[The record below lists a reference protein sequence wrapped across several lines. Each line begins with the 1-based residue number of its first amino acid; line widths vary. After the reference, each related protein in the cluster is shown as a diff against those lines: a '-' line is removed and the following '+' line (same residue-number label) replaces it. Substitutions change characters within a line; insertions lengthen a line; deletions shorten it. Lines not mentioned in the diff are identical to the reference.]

1 MPMTNKNKSSPREKW
16 TIDQTIVAF
25 YFYCQTPFGK
35 LHSTNPKIIELASFI
50 GRTPSAFAMK
60 CVNFASLDPAILKSG
75 RSGLSNASRL
85 DKEIWEEFHSDGQAL
100 IEKAEK
106 LLENFKRDKKLELI
120 SEFMQERDFTG
131 EVCLVTIKQRIGQSF
146 FRNSVLSSYN
156 GKCCISGVR
165 DARFLVASH
174 IVAWKDANMSAYFIN
189 SVIQSGSTVIL
200 TSLISTMAAYA
211 LARFDFKL
219 NKVLVIVFMLGMMV
233 PMHTILVPVSY
244 IIGLFNLKNNIFAL
258 VLVYVAF
265 NLPFSIMVM
274 ITFMK
279 GVNRSLEE
287 AAIIDGASYFQIY
300 SKIMIPLT
308 LPAISTISIFNFMGA
323 WNNILFPL
331 LFINDKRLR
340 PISLGLLNFSG
351 ERGSEYGLMMA
362 GIVITVAVPLAIY
375 LLFQEKVESGLA
387 AGAVKE

>member
-1 MPMTNKNKSSPREKW
+1 MKKSNISMKVIAYTFLIIMAIIFVMPMLFTIISSLKTKLDIFSDPFALPKNPQW
-16 TIDQTIVAF
+16 
-25 YFYCQTPFGK
+25 
-35 LHSTNPKIIELASFI
+35 
-50 GRTPSAFAMK
+50 
-60 CVNFASLDPAILKSG
+60 
-75 RSGLSNASRL
+75 SNYV
-85 DKEIWEEFHSDGQAL
+85 I
-100 IEKAEK
+100 
-106 LLENFKRDKKLELI
+106 
-120 SEFMQERDFTG
+120 
-131 EVCLVTIKQRIGQSF
+131 
-146 FRNSVLSSYN
+146 
-156 GKCCISGVR
+156 
-165 DARFLVASH
+165 
-174 IVAWKDANMSAYFIN
+174 AWKDANMSSYFIN

-219 NKVLVIVFMLGMMV
+219 NKVLVLVFMLGMMV

-287 AAIIDGASYFQIY
+287 AAIIDGANYFQIY

-340 PISLGLLNFSG
+340 PISLGLLNFNG

>member
-1 MPMTNKNKSSPREKW
+1 MKKSNISMKVIAYTFLIIMAIIFVMPMLFTIISSLKTKLDIFSDPFALPKNPQW
-16 TIDQTIVAF
+16 
-25 YFYCQTPFGK
+25 
-35 LHSTNPKIIELASFI
+35 
-50 GRTPSAFAMK
+50 
-60 CVNFASLDPAILKSG
+60 
-75 RSGLSNASRL
+75 SNYV
-85 DKEIWEEFHSDGQAL
+85 I
-100 IEKAEK
+100 
-106 LLENFKRDKKLELI
+106 
-120 SEFMQERDFTG
+120 
-131 EVCLVTIKQRIGQSF
+131 
-146 FRNSVLSSYN
+146 
-156 GKCCISGVR
+156 
-165 DARFLVASH
+165 
-174 IVAWKDANMSAYFIN
+174 AWKDANMSAYFIN

-219 NKVLVIVFMLGMMV
+219 NKVLVLVFMLGMMV

-287 AAIIDGASYFQIY
+287 AAIIDGANYFQIY
-300 SKIMIPLT
+300 SKIMIPIT

-340 PISLGLLNFSG
+340 PISLGLLNFNG

>member
-1 MPMTNKNKSSPREKW
+1 MKKSKISMKVLAYTFLIIMAIIFVMPMLFTIISSLKTKLDIFSDPFALPKNPQW
-16 TIDQTIVAF
+16 
-25 YFYCQTPFGK
+25 
-35 LHSTNPKIIELASFI
+35 
-50 GRTPSAFAMK
+50 
-60 CVNFASLDPAILKSG
+60 
-75 RSGLSNASRL
+75 SNYV
-85 DKEIWEEFHSDGQAL
+85 I
-100 IEKAEK
+100 
-106 LLENFKRDKKLELI
+106 
-120 SEFMQERDFTG
+120 
-131 EVCLVTIKQRIGQSF
+131 
-146 FRNSVLSSYN
+146 
-156 GKCCISGVR
+156 
-165 DARFLVASH
+165 
-174 IVAWKDANMSAYFIN
+174 AWKDANMSAYFIN

-219 NKVLVIVFMLGMMV
+219 NKVLVLVFMLGMMV

-287 AAIIDGASYFQIY
+287 AAIIDGANYFQIY

-340 PISLGLLNFSG
+340 PISLGLLNFNG

-362 GIVITVAVPLAIY
+362 GIVITVAVPLVIY

>member
-1 MPMTNKNKSSPREKW
+1 MKKSNISMKVIAYTFLIIMAIIFIMAMLFTIISSLKTKLDIFSDPFALPKNPQW
-16 TIDQTIVAF
+16 
-25 YFYCQTPFGK
+25 
-35 LHSTNPKIIELASFI
+35 
-50 GRTPSAFAMK
+50 
-60 CVNFASLDPAILKSG
+60 
-75 RSGLSNASRL
+75 SNYV
-85 DKEIWEEFHSDGQAL
+85 I
-100 IEKAEK
+100 
-106 LLENFKRDKKLELI
+106 
-120 SEFMQERDFTG
+120 
-131 EVCLVTIKQRIGQSF
+131 
-146 FRNSVLSSYN
+146 
-156 GKCCISGVR
+156 
-165 DARFLVASH
+165 
-174 IVAWKDANMSAYFIN
+174 AWKDANMSSYFIN

-219 NKVLVIVFMLGMMV
+219 NKVLVLVFMLGMMV

-287 AAIIDGASYFQIY
+287 AAIIDGANYFQIY

-340 PISLGLLNFSG
+340 PISLGLLNFNG

>member
-1 MPMTNKNKSSPREKW
+1 MKKSNISMKVIAYTFLIIMAIIFIMPMLFTIISSLKTKLDIFSDPFALPKNPQWSN
-16 TIDQTIVAF
+16 
-25 YFYCQTPFGK
+25 YF
-35 LHSTNPKIIELASFI
+35 I
-50 GRTPSAFAMK
+50 
-60 CVNFASLDPAILKSG
+60 
-75 RSGLSNASRL
+75 
-85 DKEIWEEFHSDGQAL
+85 
-100 IEKAEK
+100 
-106 LLENFKRDKKLELI
+106 
-120 SEFMQERDFTG
+120 
-131 EVCLVTIKQRIGQSF
+131 
-146 FRNSVLSSYN
+146 
-156 GKCCISGVR
+156 
-165 DARFLVASH
+165 
-174 IVAWKDANMSAYFIN
+174 AWKDANMSAYFIN

-219 NKVLVIVFMLGMMV
+219 NKVLVLVFMLGMMV

-287 AAIIDGASYFQIY
+287 AAIIDGANYFQIY

-340 PISLGLLNFSG
+340 PISLGLLNFNG

>member
-1 MPMTNKNKSSPREKW
+1 MKKSNISMKVIAYTFLIIMAIIFVMPMLFTIISSLKTKLDIFSDPFALPKNPQW
-16 TIDQTIVAF
+16 
-25 YFYCQTPFGK
+25 
-35 LHSTNPKIIELASFI
+35 
-50 GRTPSAFAMK
+50 
-60 CVNFASLDPAILKSG
+60 
-75 RSGLSNASRL
+75 SNYV
-85 DKEIWEEFHSDGQAL
+85 I
-100 IEKAEK
+100 
-106 LLENFKRDKKLELI
+106 
-120 SEFMQERDFTG
+120 
-131 EVCLVTIKQRIGQSF
+131 
-146 FRNSVLSSYN
+146 
-156 GKCCISGVR
+156 
-165 DARFLVASH
+165 
-174 IVAWKDANMSAYFIN
+174 AWKDANMSAYFIN

-219 NKVLVIVFMLGMMV
+219 NKVLVLVFMLGMMV

-287 AAIIDGASYFQIY
+287 AAIIDGANYFQIY
-300 SKIMIPLT
+300 AKIMIPLT

-340 PISLGLLNFSG
+340 PISLGLLNFNG

>member
-1 MPMTNKNKSSPREKW
+1 MKKNISMKVVAYTFLIVMAIIFIMPMLFTIISSLKTKLDIFSDPFALPKNPQWKNYV
-16 TIDQTIVAF
+16 I
-25 YFYCQTPFGK
+25 
-35 LHSTNPKIIELASFI
+35 
-50 GRTPSAFAMK
+50 
-60 CVNFASLDPAILKSG
+60 
-75 RSGLSNASRL
+75 
-85 DKEIWEEFHSDGQAL
+85 
-100 IEKAEK
+100 
-106 LLENFKRDKKLELI
+106 
-120 SEFMQERDFTG
+120 
-131 EVCLVTIKQRIGQSF
+131 
-146 FRNSVLSSYN
+146 
-156 GKCCISGVR
+156 
-165 DARFLVASH
+165 
-174 IVAWKDANMSAYFIN
+174 AWKDANMSAYFIN

-200 TSLISTMAAYA
+200 TSLISTMAAYE

>member
-1 MPMTNKNKSSPREKW
+1 MKKSNISMKVIAYTFLIIMAIIFVMPMLFTIISSLKTKLDIFSDPFALPKNPQW
-16 TIDQTIVAF
+16 
-25 YFYCQTPFGK
+25 
-35 LHSTNPKIIELASFI
+35 
-50 GRTPSAFAMK
+50 
-60 CVNFASLDPAILKSG
+60 
-75 RSGLSNASRL
+75 SNYV
-85 DKEIWEEFHSDGQAL
+85 I
-100 IEKAEK
+100 
-106 LLENFKRDKKLELI
+106 
-120 SEFMQERDFTG
+120 
-131 EVCLVTIKQRIGQSF
+131 
-146 FRNSVLSSYN
+146 
-156 GKCCISGVR
+156 
-165 DARFLVASH
+165 
-174 IVAWKDANMSAYFIN
+174 AWKDANMSAYFIN

-219 NKVLVIVFMLGMMV
+219 NKVLVLVFMLGMMV

-340 PISLGLLNFSG
+340 PISLGLLNFNG

>member
-1 MPMTNKNKSSPREKW
+1 MKKSNISMKVIAYTFLIIMAIIFVMPMLFTIISSLKTKLDIFSDPFALPKNPQW
-16 TIDQTIVAF
+16 
-25 YFYCQTPFGK
+25 
-35 LHSTNPKIIELASFI
+35 
-50 GRTPSAFAMK
+50 
-60 CVNFASLDPAILKSG
+60 
-75 RSGLSNASRL
+75 SNYV
-85 DKEIWEEFHSDGQAL
+85 I
-100 IEKAEK
+100 
-106 LLENFKRDKKLELI
+106 
-120 SEFMQERDFTG
+120 
-131 EVCLVTIKQRIGQSF
+131 
-146 FRNSVLSSYN
+146 
-156 GKCCISGVR
+156 
-165 DARFLVASH
+165 
-174 IVAWKDANMSAYFIN
+174 AWKDANMSAYFIN

-219 NKVLVIVFMLGMMV
+219 NNVLVLVFMLGMMV

-287 AAIIDGASYFQIY
+287 AAIIDGANYFQIY

-340 PISLGLLNFSG
+340 PISLGLLNFNG

>member
-1 MPMTNKNKSSPREKW
+1 MKKTNISMKVIAYTFLIIMAIIFVMPMLFTIISSLKTKLDIFSDPFALPKNPQW
-16 TIDQTIVAF
+16 
-25 YFYCQTPFGK
+25 
-35 LHSTNPKIIELASFI
+35 
-50 GRTPSAFAMK
+50 
-60 CVNFASLDPAILKSG
+60 
-75 RSGLSNASRL
+75 SNYV
-85 DKEIWEEFHSDGQAL
+85 I
-100 IEKAEK
+100 
-106 LLENFKRDKKLELI
+106 
-120 SEFMQERDFTG
+120 
-131 EVCLVTIKQRIGQSF
+131 
-146 FRNSVLSSYN
+146 
-156 GKCCISGVR
+156 
-165 DARFLVASH
+165 
-174 IVAWKDANMSAYFIN
+174 AWKDANMSAYFIN

-219 NKVLVIVFMLGMMV
+219 NKVLVLVFMLGMMV

-287 AAIIDGASYFQIY
+287 AAIIDGANYFQIY

-340 PISLGLLNFSG
+340 PISLGLLNFNG

>member
-1 MPMTNKNKSSPREKW
+1 MKKSNISMKVIAYAFLIIMAIIFVMPMLFTIISSLKTKLDIFSDPFALPKNPQW
-16 TIDQTIVAF
+16 
-25 YFYCQTPFGK
+25 
-35 LHSTNPKIIELASFI
+35 
-50 GRTPSAFAMK
+50 
-60 CVNFASLDPAILKSG
+60 
-75 RSGLSNASRL
+75 SNYV
-85 DKEIWEEFHSDGQAL
+85 I
-100 IEKAEK
+100 
-106 LLENFKRDKKLELI
+106 
-120 SEFMQERDFTG
+120 
-131 EVCLVTIKQRIGQSF
+131 
-146 FRNSVLSSYN
+146 
-156 GKCCISGVR
+156 
-165 DARFLVASH
+165 
-174 IVAWKDANMSAYFIN
+174 AWKDANMSAYFIN

-219 NKVLVIVFMLGMMV
+219 NKVLVLVFMLGMMV

-287 AAIIDGASYFQIY
+287 AAIIDGANYFQIY

-340 PISLGLLNFSG
+340 PISLGLLNFNG

>member
-1 MPMTNKNKSSPREKW
+1 MKKSNISMKVIAYTFLIIMAIIFVMPMLFTIISSLKTKLDIFSDPFALPKNPQW
-16 TIDQTIVAF
+16 
-25 YFYCQTPFGK
+25 
-35 LHSTNPKIIELASFI
+35 
-50 GRTPSAFAMK
+50 
-60 CVNFASLDPAILKSG
+60 
-75 RSGLSNASRL
+75 SNYV
-85 DKEIWEEFHSDGQAL
+85 I
-100 IEKAEK
+100 
-106 LLENFKRDKKLELI
+106 
-120 SEFMQERDFTG
+120 
-131 EVCLVTIKQRIGQSF
+131 
-146 FRNSVLSSYN
+146 
-156 GKCCISGVR
+156 
-165 DARFLVASH
+165 
-174 IVAWKDANMSAYFIN
+174 AWKDANMSAYFIN

-219 NKVLVIVFMLGMMV
+219 NKVLILVFMLGMMV

-287 AAIIDGASYFQIY
+287 AAIIDGANYFQIY

-340 PISLGLLNFSG
+340 PISLGLLNFNG

>member
-1 MPMTNKNKSSPREKW
+1 MKKNISMKVVAYTFLIIMAIIFIMPMLFTIISSLKTKLDIFSDPFALPKNPQWKNYV
-16 TIDQTIVAF
+16 I
-25 YFYCQTPFGK
+25 
-35 LHSTNPKIIELASFI
+35 
-50 GRTPSAFAMK
+50 
-60 CVNFASLDPAILKSG
+60 
-75 RSGLSNASRL
+75 
-85 DKEIWEEFHSDGQAL
+85 
-100 IEKAEK
+100 
-106 LLENFKRDKKLELI
+106 
-120 SEFMQERDFTG
+120 
-131 EVCLVTIKQRIGQSF
+131 
-146 FRNSVLSSYN
+146 
-156 GKCCISGVR
+156 
-165 DARFLVASH
+165 
-174 IVAWKDANMSAYFIN
+174 AWKDANMSAYFIN

-258 VLVYVAF
+258 VLVFVAF
-265 NLPFSIMVM
+265 YLPLSIIVM

>member
-1 MPMTNKNKSSPREKW
+1 MKKKNIIMSLIGYIFLLFMSIIFILPMLFTILSSLKTKLEIF
-16 TIDQTIVAF
+16 TS
-25 YFYCQTPFGK
+25 PFGM
-35 LHSTNPKIIELASFI
+35 PKVIQWGNYI
-50 GRTPSAFAMK
+50 
-60 CVNFASLDPAILKSG
+60 
-75 RSGLSNASRL
+75 
-85 DKEIWEEFHSDGQAL
+85 Q
-100 IEKAEK
+100 
-106 LLENFKRDKKLELI
+106 
-120 SEFMQERDFTG
+120 
-131 EVCLVTIKQRIGQSF
+131 
-146 FRNSVLSSYN
+146 
-156 GKCCISGVR
+156 
-165 DARFLVASH
+165 
-174 IVAWKDANMSAYFIN
+174 AWKDANMSAYFMN
-189 SVIQSGSTVIL
+189 SLIQSGATVIL
-200 TSLISTMAAYA
+200 TSIVATMAAYA
-211 LARFDFKL
+211 FARFEFKL
-219 NKVLVIVFMLGMMV
+219 NKFLVVLFLLGMMV
-233 PMHTILVPVSY
+233 PIHTILVPISY
-244 IIGLFNLKNNIFAL
+244 IIGIFNLKNNIVAL

-331 LFINDKRLR
+331 LFINDKKLR

-351 ERGSEYGLMMA
+351 ERGSEYGLLMA
-362 GIVITVAVPLAIY
+362 GIVITVVVPLAIY

>member
-1 MPMTNKNKSSPREKW
+1 MKKSNISMKVIAYTFLIIMAIIFVMPMLFTIISSLKTKLDIFSDPFALPKNPQW
-16 TIDQTIVAF
+16 
-25 YFYCQTPFGK
+25 
-35 LHSTNPKIIELASFI
+35 
-50 GRTPSAFAMK
+50 
-60 CVNFASLDPAILKSG
+60 
-75 RSGLSNASRL
+75 SNY
-85 DKEIWEEFHSDGQAL
+85 
-100 IEKAEK
+100 
-106 LLENFKRDKKLELI
+106 
-120 SEFMQERDFTG
+120 
-131 EVCLVTIKQRIGQSF
+131 V
-146 FRNSVLSSYN
+146 
-156 GKCCISGVR
+156 
-165 DARFLVASH
+165 
-174 IVAWKDANMSAYFIN
+174 VAWKDANMSAYFIN

-219 NKVLVIVFMLGMMV
+219 NKMLVLVFMLGMMV

-287 AAIIDGASYFQIY
+287 AAIIDGANYFQIY

-340 PISLGLLNFSG
+340 PISLGLLNFNG

>member
-1 MPMTNKNKSSPREKW
+1 MKKSNISMKVIAYSFLIIMAIIFVMPMLFTIISSLKTKLDIFSDPFALPKNPQW
-16 TIDQTIVAF
+16 
-25 YFYCQTPFGK
+25 
-35 LHSTNPKIIELASFI
+35 
-50 GRTPSAFAMK
+50 
-60 CVNFASLDPAILKSG
+60 
-75 RSGLSNASRL
+75 SNYV
-85 DKEIWEEFHSDGQAL
+85 I
-100 IEKAEK
+100 
-106 LLENFKRDKKLELI
+106 
-120 SEFMQERDFTG
+120 
-131 EVCLVTIKQRIGQSF
+131 
-146 FRNSVLSSYN
+146 
-156 GKCCISGVR
+156 
-165 DARFLVASH
+165 
-174 IVAWKDANMSAYFIN
+174 AWKDANMSAYFIN

-200 TSLISTMAAYA
+200 TSLISSMAAYA

-219 NKVLVIVFMLGMMV
+219 NKVLVLVFMLGMMV

-287 AAIIDGASYFQIY
+287 AAIIDGANYFQIY

-340 PISLGLLNFSG
+340 PISLGLLNFNG

>member
-1 MPMTNKNKSSPREKW
+1 
-16 TIDQTIVAF
+16 
-25 YFYCQTPFGK
+25 
-35 LHSTNPKIIELASFI
+35 
-50 GRTPSAFAMK
+50 MK
-60 CVNFASLDPAILKSG
+60 K
-75 RSGLSNASRL
+75 SGLSMKIIAYVFLIVMAVIFVTPMLFTIISSLKTKL
-85 DKEIWEEFHSDGQAL
+85 DIFTDPFAL
-100 IEKAEK
+100 PKNPQWSNYI
-106 LLENFKRDKKLELI
+106 
-120 SEFMQERDFTG
+120 T
-131 EVCLVTIKQRIGQSF
+131 
-146 FRNSVLSSYN
+146 
-156 GKCCISGVR
+156 
-165 DARFLVASH
+165 
-174 IVAWKDANMSAYFIN
+174 AWKDANMSSYFLN
-189 SVIQSGSTVIL
+189 SVIQSGSTVIM

-219 NKVLVIVFMLGMMV
+219 NKPLVLIFMLGMMV

-323 WNNILFPL
+323 LNNILFPL

-340 PISLGLLNFSG
+340 PIALGLLNFNG

>member
-1 MPMTNKNKSSPREKW
+1 MKKKNIIMSLIGYIFLLFMSIIFILPMLFTILSSLKTKLEIF
-16 TIDQTIVAF
+16 TS
-25 YFYCQTPFGK
+25 PFGM
-35 LHSTNPKIIELASFI
+35 PKVIQWGNYI
-50 GRTPSAFAMK
+50 
-60 CVNFASLDPAILKSG
+60 
-75 RSGLSNASRL
+75 
-85 DKEIWEEFHSDGQAL
+85 Q
-100 IEKAEK
+100 
-106 LLENFKRDKKLELI
+106 
-120 SEFMQERDFTG
+120 
-131 EVCLVTIKQRIGQSF
+131 
-146 FRNSVLSSYN
+146 
-156 GKCCISGVR
+156 
-165 DARFLVASH
+165 
-174 IVAWKDANMSAYFIN
+174 AWKDANMSAYFMN
-189 SVIQSGSTVIL
+189 SLIQSGATVIL
-200 TSLISTMAAYA
+200 TSIVATMAAYA
-211 LARFDFKL
+211 FARFEFKL
-219 NKVLVIVFMLGMMV
+219 NKFLVVLFLLGMMV
-233 PMHTILVPVSY
+233 PIHTILVPISY
-244 IIGLFNLKNNIFAL
+244 IIGIFNLKNNIVAL

-331 LFINDKRLR
+331 LFINDKKLR

-351 ERGSEYGLMMA
+351 ERGLEYGLLMA
-362 GIVITVAVPLAIY
+362 GIVITVVVPLAIY

>member
-1 MPMTNKNKSSPREKW
+1 MKKSNISMKVVAYAFLIIMAIIFVMPMLFTIISSLKTKLDIFSDPFALPKNPQW
-16 TIDQTIVAF
+16 
-25 YFYCQTPFGK
+25 
-35 LHSTNPKIIELASFI
+35 
-50 GRTPSAFAMK
+50 
-60 CVNFASLDPAILKSG
+60 
-75 RSGLSNASRL
+75 SNYV
-85 DKEIWEEFHSDGQAL
+85 I
-100 IEKAEK
+100 
-106 LLENFKRDKKLELI
+106 
-120 SEFMQERDFTG
+120 
-131 EVCLVTIKQRIGQSF
+131 
-146 FRNSVLSSYN
+146 
-156 GKCCISGVR
+156 
-165 DARFLVASH
+165 
-174 IVAWKDANMSAYFIN
+174 AWKDANMSAYFIN

-219 NKVLVIVFMLGMMV
+219 NKVLVLVFMLGMMV

-287 AAIIDGASYFQIY
+287 AAIIDGANYFQIY

-340 PISLGLLNFSG
+340 PISLGLLNFNG

>member
-1 MPMTNKNKSSPREKW
+1 MKKSNISMKLIAYTFLIIMAIIFVMPMLFTIISSLKTKLDIFSDPFALPKNPQW
-16 TIDQTIVAF
+16 
-25 YFYCQTPFGK
+25 
-35 LHSTNPKIIELASFI
+35 
-50 GRTPSAFAMK
+50 
-60 CVNFASLDPAILKSG
+60 
-75 RSGLSNASRL
+75 SNYV
-85 DKEIWEEFHSDGQAL
+85 I
-100 IEKAEK
+100 
-106 LLENFKRDKKLELI
+106 
-120 SEFMQERDFTG
+120 
-131 EVCLVTIKQRIGQSF
+131 
-146 FRNSVLSSYN
+146 
-156 GKCCISGVR
+156 
-165 DARFLVASH
+165 
-174 IVAWKDANMSAYFIN
+174 AWKDANMSAYFIN

-219 NKVLVIVFMLGMMV
+219 NKVLVLVFMLGMMV

-287 AAIIDGASYFQIY
+287 AAIIDGANYFQIY

-340 PISLGLLNFSG
+340 PISLGLLNFNG

>member
-1 MPMTNKNKSSPREKW
+1 MKKSNISMKVIAYTFLIIMAIIFVMPMLFTIISSFKTKLDIFSDPFALPKNPQW
-16 TIDQTIVAF
+16 
-25 YFYCQTPFGK
+25 
-35 LHSTNPKIIELASFI
+35 
-50 GRTPSAFAMK
+50 
-60 CVNFASLDPAILKSG
+60 
-75 RSGLSNASRL
+75 SNYV
-85 DKEIWEEFHSDGQAL
+85 I
-100 IEKAEK
+100 
-106 LLENFKRDKKLELI
+106 
-120 SEFMQERDFTG
+120 
-131 EVCLVTIKQRIGQSF
+131 
-146 FRNSVLSSYN
+146 
-156 GKCCISGVR
+156 
-165 DARFLVASH
+165 
-174 IVAWKDANMSAYFIN
+174 AWKDANMSAYFIN

-219 NKVLVIVFMLGMMV
+219 NKVLVLVFMLGMMV

-287 AAIIDGASYFQIY
+287 AAIIDGANYFQIY

-340 PISLGLLNFSG
+340 PISLGLLNFNG

>member
-1 MPMTNKNKSSPREKW
+1 MKKSNISMKVIVYTFLIIMAIIFVMPMLFTIISSLKTKLDIFSDPFALPKNPQW
-16 TIDQTIVAF
+16 
-25 YFYCQTPFGK
+25 
-35 LHSTNPKIIELASFI
+35 
-50 GRTPSAFAMK
+50 
-60 CVNFASLDPAILKSG
+60 
-75 RSGLSNASRL
+75 SNYV
-85 DKEIWEEFHSDGQAL
+85 I
-100 IEKAEK
+100 
-106 LLENFKRDKKLELI
+106 
-120 SEFMQERDFTG
+120 
-131 EVCLVTIKQRIGQSF
+131 
-146 FRNSVLSSYN
+146 
-156 GKCCISGVR
+156 
-165 DARFLVASH
+165 
-174 IVAWKDANMSAYFIN
+174 AWKDANMSAYFIN

-219 NKVLVIVFMLGMMV
+219 NKVLVLVFMLGMMV

-287 AAIIDGASYFQIY
+287 AAIIDGANYFQIY

-340 PISLGLLNFSG
+340 PISLGLLNFNG

>member
-1 MPMTNKNKSSPREKW
+1 MKKNISMKVVAYTFLIVMAIIFIMPMLFTIISSLKTKLDIFSDPFALPKTPQWKNYV
-16 TIDQTIVAF
+16 I
-25 YFYCQTPFGK
+25 
-35 LHSTNPKIIELASFI
+35 
-50 GRTPSAFAMK
+50 
-60 CVNFASLDPAILKSG
+60 
-75 RSGLSNASRL
+75 
-85 DKEIWEEFHSDGQAL
+85 
-100 IEKAEK
+100 
-106 LLENFKRDKKLELI
+106 
-120 SEFMQERDFTG
+120 
-131 EVCLVTIKQRIGQSF
+131 
-146 FRNSVLSSYN
+146 
-156 GKCCISGVR
+156 
-165 DARFLVASH
+165 
-174 IVAWKDANMSAYFIN
+174 AWKDENMSAYFIN

>member
-1 MPMTNKNKSSPREKW
+1 MKKSNISMKVIAYTFLIIMAIIFVMPMLFTIISSLK
-16 TIDQTIVAF
+16 TKLDIFSD
-25 YFYCQTPFGK
+25 PFA
-35 LHSTNPKIIELASFI
+35 LPKK
-50 GRTPSAFAMK
+50 PQW
-60 CVNFASLDPAILKSG
+60 
-75 RSGLSNASRL
+75 SNYV
-85 DKEIWEEFHSDGQAL
+85 I
-100 IEKAEK
+100 
-106 LLENFKRDKKLELI
+106 
-120 SEFMQERDFTG
+120 
-131 EVCLVTIKQRIGQSF
+131 
-146 FRNSVLSSYN
+146 
-156 GKCCISGVR
+156 
-165 DARFLVASH
+165 
-174 IVAWKDANMSAYFIN
+174 AWKDANMSAYFIN

-219 NKVLVIVFMLGMMV
+219 NKVLVLVFMLGMMV

-287 AAIIDGASYFQIY
+287 AAIIDGANYFQIY

-340 PISLGLLNFSG
+340 PISLGLLNFNG